1 MAHVVLY
8 YHIVWRTKR
17 SEHTIAEAYERDL
30 YAYIL
35 GYCRRKECRLIRIGG
50 MPDHIHMLVSIRPDL
65 SVSEFMQVLKTET
78 SKWMKGQR
86 DKFPR
91 YDGWGNG
98 YAAFTYAERDKE
110 MIRSYIMNQ
119 KEHHR
124 VHTFREEYEGLLR
137 EWGIDPAADLFL
149 RD

>member
-17 SEHTIAEAYERDL
+17 SQRTLTESYDRDL

-35 GYCRRKECRLIRIGG
+35 GYCERKQCRLVRINGTA
-50 MPDHIHMLVSIRPDL
+50 DHLHMLVVIRPDL
-65 SVSEFMQVLKTET
+65 AVSDFVQVLKTET
-78 SKWMKGQR
+78 SKWLKEQR
-86 DKFPR
+86 DKYPDF
-91 YDGWGNG
+91 DGWGNG
-98 YAAFTYAERDKE
+98 YAAFTYSERDKE
-110 MIRSYIMNQ
+110 MIRLYIMNQ

-124 VHTFREEYEGLLR
+124 VHTFRQEYEALLAD
-137 EWGIDPAADLFL
+137 WGIDPSTDFFF